1 MVSEENILGLY
12 LGLRTMRKVE
22 KAKFLVTPEYGY
34 LEMGCTPRIPA
45 SAKGLC
51 S

>member
-12 LGLRTMRKVE
+12 LGLRTMRKGE
-22 KAKFLVTPEYGY
+22 KAKFLVTPVYGY